1 MVSASIVTY
10 HTELTELQR
19 CMECL
24 LAVSDMDWVMIVD
37 NGEESRISAFL
48 ASVFPREM
56 ENRRVRYTAEP
67 NRGYGA
73 GHNVALRTASA
84 ERSRYHLVIN
94 SDVFFP
100 HNAVETLVAYM
111 EQHADVGQVIPLVL
125 YPDGR
130 HQHAY
135 RFLPTP
141 SDVFVRRFLPRS
153 WFPGKM
159 ARYTLS
165 YTGYKFEM
173 NPPFHMGCFML
184 FRIEAL
190 RSIAFG
196 TTTENK
202 EQYFDERFFMYS
214 EDIDITRRIHRH
226 WKTMFLPQVSITHAH
241 RAASYHSLRMLCVHM
256 RSMIRYF
263 NKWGWWKD
271 KERVEFN
278 NRLRSEIK
286 SLSPRD

>member
-1 MVSASIVTY
+1 MITASIVTY
-10 HTELTELQR
+10 HTELTELKR

-24 LAVSDMDWVMIVD
+24 LAVGDLEWVMVVD

-48 ASVFPREM
+48 ASTFPGEM
-56 ENRRVRYTAEP
+56 ERRRVRYTSEP

-73 GHNVALRTASA
+73 GHNVALRSAAS
-84 ERSRYHLVIN
+84 ERSQYHLVIN

-100 HNAVETLVAYM
+100 HNAVETLVSYM
-111 EQHADVGQVIPLVL
+111 DQHSDVGQVIPLVL

-135 RFLPTP
+135 RLLPTP
-141 SDVFVRRFLPRS
+141 SDVLVRRFLPRR
-153 WFPGKM
+153 WFPRKM
-159 ARYTLS
+159 ARYSLS
-165 YTGYKFEM
+165 FTGYRFPM
-173 NPPFHMGCFML
+173 NPPFHTGCFML
-184 FRIEAL
+184 FRVDAL

-196 TTTENK
+196 ATTTENK

-226 WKTMFLPQVSITHAH
+226 WKTMFLPQVAITHAH
-241 RAASYHSLRMLCVHM
+241 RAASYHSFRMLCVHM
-256 RSMIRYF
+256 RSMVRYF

-271 KERVEFN
+271 SERDEFN
-278 NRLRSEIK
+278 RRLLSEIQA
-286 SLSPRD
+286 SL